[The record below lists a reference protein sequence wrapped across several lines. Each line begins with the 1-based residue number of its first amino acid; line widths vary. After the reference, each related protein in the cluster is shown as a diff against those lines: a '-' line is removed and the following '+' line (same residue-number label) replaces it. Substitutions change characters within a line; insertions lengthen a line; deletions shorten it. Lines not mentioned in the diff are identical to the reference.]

1 VSAKIPG
8 FKIPVSVLVVI
19 HTPDLQVLLIERAR
33 NPGYWQSVTGSLDAI
48 DEPPRDAA
56 IRELMEETG
65 IDALAPGHVL
75 RDWKHASTYEI
86 YPTWRDRYAPGVTTN
101 LEHVFSV
108 QVPAVRA
115 GTLAPDEHVAQLWL
129 PYEAAADKVFSPSNR
144 TAILR
149 LPAWRGVR
157 S

>member
-1 VSAKIPG
+1 MGSNVPG

-19 HTPDLQVLLIERAR
+19 HTADLQVLLIERAR

-48 DEPPRDAA
+48 DEPPRAAA

-75 RDWKHASTYEI
+75 RDWQHASTYEI
-86 YPTWRDRYAPGVTTN
+86 YPTWRHRYAPGVTTN
-101 LEHVFSV
+101 VEHVFSV
-108 QVPAVRA
+108 QVPVVRA
-115 GTLAPDEHVAQLWL
+115 VTLAPDEHTAQLWL
-129 PYEAAADKVFSPSNR
+129 PCEAAAAKVFSPSNR
-144 TAILR
+144 EAILR
-149 LPAWRGVR
+149 LPEWRGVR